1 MTPLSVEFTLLNVI
15 SFLQK
20 IKVTKMI
27 LNSVL
32 KAGGGGRGVS
42 DSRRKRGE
50 GGLNMAKNKHFV
62 CMFIENGTISEILKD
77 T

>member
-32 KAGGGGRGVS
+32 KAGGGGERGVS

-50 GGLNMAKNKHFV
+50 G
-62 CMFIENGTISEILKD
+62 ISD
-77 T
+77 AYCVQQGGWGGGV

>member
-20 IKVTKMI
+20 IKVTKMF

-32 KAGGGGRGVS
+32 KAGWGGRGGS
-42 DSRRKRGE
+42 QILDARGGRE
-50 GGLNMAKNKHFV
+50 FQMRTACNRGVGGGGV
-62 CMFIENGTISEILKD
+62 
-77 T
+77 